1 MKIIRNIYEI
11 IIVQNPN
18 WGIKGF
24 GCFLALLILLACNI
38 FRLYKKNKIRFSQG
52 IAGVLLFIY
61 LWTVLES
68 TVFTRIPY
76 AQPQYKLHLFWSWKA
91 VFLHHD
97 REMLKENILNCLL
110 LLPYGCLIP
119 VVLGRKIGWKE
130 GLLIGFGTSSVIEIL
145 QLITCRGLFE
155 FDDIVHNGL
164 GCMLGVLLISWFC
177 QRKKKMNP

>member
-1 MKIIRNIYEI
+1 MRIYR
-11 IIVQNPN
+11 IIVTQNPN
-18 WGIKGF
+18 WGAKGF
-24 GCFLALLILLACNI
+24 FWFFILLILLVGNL
-38 FRLYKKNKIRFSQG
+38 FRLYKKDRIHFSQCLAG
-52 IAGVLLFIY
+52 IFLFIY

-76 AQPQYKLHLFWSWKA
+76 AQPQYELHLFWSWKA
-91 VFLHHD
+91 VFLYHD

-119 VVLGRKIGWKE
+119 VALGRKIGWKE

-177 QRKKKMNP
+177 QKNINIHEGEN

>member
-1 MKIIRNIYEI
+1 MNIYEI
-11 IIVQNPN
+11 IITQNPN

-24 GCFLALLILLACNI
+24 SCFFTLLILLACNM

-52 IAGVLLFIY
+52 TAGIFLFVY

-76 AQPQYKLHLFWSWKA
+76 AQPQYELHLFWSWKA

-119 VVLGRKIGWKE
+119 VALGRKIEWKE

-164 GCMLGVLLISWFC
+164 GCMLGAVMVSWYC
-177 QRKKKMNP
+177 WGKK

>member
-1 MKIIRNIYEI
+1 MNIYEI
-11 IIVQNPN
+11 IIIQNPN
-18 WGIKGF
+18 WGIKGV
-24 GCFLALLILLACNI
+24 GCFFTLLILLAWNI
-38 FRLYKKNKIRFSQG
+38 FRLYKKNKIRFLQG

-76 AQPQYKLHLFWSWKA
+76 AQPQYELHLFWSWKA

-110 LLPYGCLIP
+110 LLPYGCLVP
-119 VVLGRKIGWKE
+119 VTLGRKIGWKE
-130 GLLIGFGTSSVIEIL
+130 GLLIGFGTSSVIETL

-155 FDDIVHNGL
+155 FDDFVHNGL

-177 QRKKKMNP
+177 QKNINIHEGES

>member
-1 MKIIRNIYEI
+1 MIEYSENNYEYIRNYYYTESELGNKRIR
-11 IIVQNPN
+11 
-18 WGIKGF
+18 
-24 GCFLALLILLACNI
+24 LLFNNIRLL
-38 FRLYKKNKIRFSQG
+38 QG
-52 IAGVLLFIY
+52 IAGVLLVIY

-76 AQPQYKLHLFWSWKA
+76 AQPQYELHLFWSWKA

-119 VVLGRKIGWKE
+119 VALERKIGWKE
-130 GLLIGFGTSSVIEIL
+130 GLLIGFGPSSVIEKL
-145 QLITCRGLFE
+145 PLSTCRGLFE
-155 FDDIVHNGL
+155 YDEIVHNGL

-177 QRKKKMNP
+177 QKNINIHDVEN